1 MHHEESN
8 VEAEFDYIAIV
19 HDVIL
24 TLHTYLAVSLSRLP
38 TITME
43 VSKTER
49 FIQD

>member
-24 TLHTYLAVSLSRLP
+24 TFHTDLAS
-38 TITME
+38 
-43 VSKTER
+43 
-49 FIQD
+49 